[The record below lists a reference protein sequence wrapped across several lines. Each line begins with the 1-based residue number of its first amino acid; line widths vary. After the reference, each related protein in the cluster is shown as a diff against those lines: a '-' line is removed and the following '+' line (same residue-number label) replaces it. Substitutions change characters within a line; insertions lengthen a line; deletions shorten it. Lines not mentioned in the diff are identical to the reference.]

1 MRNHLLAIATLAIS
15 ASAIAPANAA
25 VRFASSAAPAFDR
38 EMNSFG
44 QSRFSQAAKRKL
56 LYVADSLNSVVYVYN
71 LTGNQHSPPPSY
83 SISNGISYP
92 RRHHDRQ
99 ARQPVR
105 HERRQRHRHGVR
117 AGWTA
122 PIFTIPNLLTP
133 TNVKV
138 DGFGNVWVS
147 NDPGFGAQ
155 SSVVEFPRGS
165 TIPSAEWY
173 TLQGNQAIIAIALA
187 NPSLRGTTTAF
198 ASSYTVNGSQYYTGS
213 VLECLSGAP
222 NNNCDPIAT
231 PPLGHTVGIAM
242 ERSPTATKPMTFLLV
257 DQYIPGINVF
267 GDGKLMRQVSTGGT
281 PEYIALNSTKSNIFV
296 SQETANP
303 HVDELSWPD
312 GKLVNQFWP
321 TGQAEYQEAGVAV
334 TPAGTYF

>member
-15 ASAIAPANAA
+15 ATAIAPANAA
-25 VRFASSAAPAFDR
+25 VRFTSTAPAFDR
-38 EMNSFG
+38 QMNSLG
-44 QSRFSQAAKRKL
+44 QSRSSQAAKRKL

-71 LTGNQHSPPPSY
+71 LNGNQHSPPPSY
-83 SISNGISYP
+83 TISDGISYP
-92 RRHHDRQ
+92 QGITTDKRGNLYVTNEGTNSVTVYAPGGQ
-99 ARQPVR
+99 
-105 HERRQRHRHGVR
+105 
-117 AGWTA
+117 A

-133 TNVKV
+133 TDVKV

-155 SSVVEFPRGS
+155 SSVLEFPAGS

-173 TLQGNQAIIAIALA
+173 TLQGNLAIIGIALA
-187 NPSLRGTTTAF
+187 DPDLRGTTTAF
-198 ASSYTVNGSQYYTGS
+198 ASSYTVNASDNYTGS

-222 NNNCDPIAT
+222 SNSCDPIAT
-231 PPLGHTVGIAM
+231 PPLGHTVGIAI

-257 DQYIPGINVF
+257 DQYIPGIDVF
-267 GDGKLMRQVSTGGT
+267 GDGKLQRQVSTGGT
-281 PEYIALNSTKSNIFV
+281 PEYIALNSTRSNIFV

-303 HVDELSWPD
+303 HVDELSWPG

-321 TGQAEYQEAGVAV
+321 TGFAEYVEAGVAV
-334 TPAGTYF
+334 SPAGTYH